1 MRLLIIVCSIV
12 LLSAC
17 GSNVQEKFNKLPDR
31 QWDYKQPQQFIFHLD
46 EGIYSVQLDLQN
58 TNDYPFENI
67 WLSTSIKGPDGE
79 TVSGRNSY
87 SLAWP
92 DGEWKGNGPGAYYD
106 LPIVIGD
113 DFRVQKSGDYTFTLA
128 QNMRTDKLQGISGVG
143 IRLRK
148 NVAGYFFN

>member
-17 GSNVQEKFNKLPDR
+17 GSNIQEKFNKLPGR
-31 QWDYKQPQQFIFHLD
+31 QWNYKQHQQFTFHLT
-46 EGIYSVQLDLQN
+46 EGTYSLQLNLQN

-67 WLSTSIKGPDGE
+67 WLSASIKGPDGE

-92 DGEWKGNGPGAYYD
+92 DGEWKGNGPGGYYD
-106 LPIVIGD
+106 LAVPIGD
-113 DFRVQKSGDYTFTLA
+113 DFTVRKSGDYVFTLS
-128 QNMRTDKLQGISGVG
+128 QDMRANDLQGINGVG
-143 IRLRK
+143 IRLRRM
-148 NVAGYFFN
+148 